1 MAAAGSTAKTPKH
14 FRSPAAFRRWL
25 GANHAT
31 ADELWLGF
39 WNKKSGRGGLTYP
52 EAVDELLCF
61 GWIDGVKKKVDD
73 ERYTNRIT
81 PRKPRSKWSDAN
93 LRRYGELDAEGRI
106 AEPGRAARA
115 RFDPSKHTPYS
126 FEGKATELSPDLR
139 AEFQAHAEAWR
150 SFRDQPPGYRRTAIH
165 WVMSAKR
172 AATRERRL
180 RQLVEVSSRGGRLP
194 QISGRRARP
203 SRP

>member
-1 MAAAGSTAKTPKH
+1 MAGEKAQDPRHFPSAGE
-14 FRSPAAFRRWL
+14 FRRWL
-25 GANHAT
+25 EKHHAT
-31 ADELWLGF
+31 VEELWLGF
-39 WNKKSGRGGLTYP
+39 YNKKSGRGGLSYP

-81 PRKPRSKWSDAN
+81 PRKTRSKWSDAN
-93 LRRYGELDAEGRI
+93 LRRYEELDAEGRI

-126 FEGKATELSPDLR
+126 FEGRPSELSADLR
-139 AEFQAHAEAWR
+139 AQFAANAEAWR
-150 SFRDQPPGYRRTAIH
+150 SFREEPPGYRRTAIH

-172 AATRERRL
+172 AGTRERRL
-180 RQLVEVSSRGGRLP
+180 RQLIEVSSRGERLP
-194 QISGRRARP
+194 QISGRRAP
-203 SRP
+203 KKKS